1 MTAAGLAVRPAWAA
15 LRPDVQDPAEKGR
28 ELRPAPLGGSHR
40 AGEQRAGPVFS
51 IVELCGECV
60 RGFMFQCVLWVVQ
73 Q

>member
-1 MTAAGLAVRPAWAA
+1 MPAAGFAVRPAGAA
-15 LRPDVQDPAEKGR
+15 LRPGVGDPAEKRR
-28 ELRPAPLGGSHR
+28 ELRPAPLGGFHR